1 LKLTSLKKNIGLLGG
16 TFDPPH
22 QGHFSISKHSLIKLG
37 LDEVW
42 WIVSKKNP
50 LKKENSKYELRLAET
65 KKFLYSQKIKVF
77 EVDRGFDSI
86 YTIDLIMYLKKKFP
100 KIFFIWLM
108 GADNLINF
116 HHWQKWQSIFND
128 IAIVVF
134 RRHGYNTNALKSY
147 SSNIYKKFRIHKKKL
162 MISDLAKLPS
172 WTLINNKEIKISS
185 SQIRKQRELLRS

>member
-1 LKLTSLKKNIGLLGG
+1 MKLTSLKKNIGLLGG

-100 KIFFIWLM
+100 KIFFIWV
-108 GADNLINF
+108 D
-116 HHWQKWQSIFND
+116 
-128 IAIVVF
+128 
-134 RRHGYNTNALKSY
+134 RHKPSFSY
-147 SSNIYKKFRIHKKKL
+147 DGIPKDVGNCKKYL
-162 MISDLAKLPS
+162 QM
-172 WTLINNKEIKISS
+172 
-185 SQIRKQRELLRS
+185 

>member
-1 LKLTSLKKNIGLLGG
+1 MTSLKKNIGLLGG

-22 QGHFSISKHSLIKLG
+22 QGHLSISKHSLIKLG

-77 EVDRGFDSI
+77 EVNDELENI

-100 KIFFIWLM
+100 KFFFIWLM
-108 GADNLINF
+108 GADNLKQF
-116 HHWQKWQSIFND
+116 HLWKDWRKIFYNIP
-128 IAIVVF
+128 IAIFDRPFYSLDLLQSKAFSFFRNKRIDNKYAKSIKYMIPPKWVF
-134 RRHGYNTNALKSY
+134 LTG
-147 SSNIYKKFRIHKKKL
+147 
-162 MISDLAKLPS
+162 
-172 WTLINNKEIKISS
+172 INNPQSS
-185 SQIRKQRELLRS
+185 TNIRLNKK